1 MGKAVFRTLKG
12 MRDILP
18 PDGEKWRRMENLLA
32 LIARLYGYRE
42 IRTPILEFA
51 DLFKKGLGDTSD
63 VVEKE
68 MFEFIDKDGSDVVLR
83 PEGTAPVVR
92 AYIEHGMASAP
103 WVRLFYIGPMF
114 RREKPQKG
122 RYRQFHQFGV
132 EFFGVPS
139 AAADVE
145 VMAMLSRVMKVFG
158 VEGYLK
164 YNNIGCKICRP
175 KYIEF
180 LRQEIDRKMEDIPSE
195 YHLKIRRN
203 PMRIFDIKDERLEP
217 ILQSLP
223 KIGEYLCDDCRKHAS
238 ELGNLLEVLG
248 LDVTL
253 DERLVRGFDY
263 YTRTVF
269 EYISPHLGAKSAVAG
284 GGRYDYLVSYYGGP
298 DVPGVGFGI
307 GLERLLMAVEDKVPP
322 LSVIEPVSEIMVVY
336 THASLIPHAME
347 IAEQLRDSWISV
359 VVDLRGVS
367 LRAQMKAASKHGYK
381 WVLIV
386 GEDEL
391 TTGRYKLRD
400 MESGE
405 EKLLRASEIVTLLD
419 GRGE

>member
-1 MGKAVFRTLKG
+1 

-18 PDGEKWRRMENLLA
+18 PEGELWRRMENLLA
-32 LIARLYGYRE
+32 LIARLYGYQE

-68 MFEFIDKDGSDVVLR
+68 MFEFIDKDGSDVALR

-92 AYIEHGMASAP
+92 AYIEHGMASMP

-122 RYRQFHQFGV
+122 RYRQFHQFGI
-132 EFFGVPS
+132 EFFGVQS
-139 AAADVE
+139 AAADAE
-145 VMAMLSRVMKVFG
+145 VMSMLDRVMKIFG
-158 VEGYLK
+158 VKGYLK
-164 YNNIGCKICRP
+164 YNNIGCKFCRP
-175 KYIEF
+175 KYIDV
-180 LRQEIDRKMEDIPSE
+180 LREQIEGKLDVIPKE
-195 YHLKIRRN
+195 YHPKIRRN
-203 PMRIFDIKDERLEP
+203 PMRIFDIKDERVEP
-217 ILQSLP
+217 VIKDLP
-223 KIGEYLCDDCRKHAS
+223 KIGDYLCDACLSHAS
-238 ELGNLLEVLG
+238 ELRELLDTLEI
-248 LDVTL
+248 DARL
-253 DERLVRGFDY
+253 DEGLVRGFDY

-269 EYISPHLGAKSAVAG
+269 EYISPDLGAKSAVAG

-307 GLERLLMAVEDKVPP
+307 GLERLLMAVQGRVPSLP
-322 LSVIEPVSEIMVVY
+322 VFEPVAEVMVVY
-336 THASLIPHAME
+336 THSSLIPYAME
-347 IAEQLRDSWISV
+347 IAEQLRNQWIAA

-367 LRAQMKAASKHGYK
+367 LKSQMKAAGKRGYE

-391 TTGRYKLRD
+391 AAGKYKLRD
-400 MESGE
+400 MNSGE
-405 EKLLRASEIVTLLD
+405 ERLLTPSEIISLLA
-419 GRGE
+419 GKGE